1 MSEKKKKR
9 VTVNSI
15 VNKPKEAVE
24 KVKESTIN
32 VIDQNGDGE
41 IGIDDVIIAAI
52 KTPGIRVDRA
62 ALLRRELYKYYDEDV
77 VEIAIAENPAAAGI
91 DKDII
96 EKIAND
102 VIKYE
107 RNCVSGISAA
117 LGTPGGAAMIA
128 TIPADIVQYYGY
140 TLRAMQKLLYL
151 YGFPELDCDEDGLKL
166 DSETTNEI
174 ILCLGVMNGVAGA
187 NNAVKAMAHAL
198 SNGVQKQ
205 LMKQAL
211 TKGTIYPIVKSVTKW
226 FGINLTK
233 AIYTGAI
240 KKAIPVV
247 GGVVGGGITFVS
259 FKPCCERLK
268 NVLKDTRL
276 SNPEHNED
284 ENERELVANI
294 VDTEYEVL

>member
-1 MSEKKKKR
+1 MSEEKKKRKP
-9 VTVNSI
+9 VNSI
-15 VNKPKEAVE
+15 IKKPKEALE
-24 KVKESTIN
+24 NVKESTIN

-52 KTPGIRVDRA
+52 KTPGIRVSRA
-62 ALLRRELYKYYDEDV
+62 AFLRRELYKYCEEDI
-77 VEIAIAENPAAAGI
+77 VELAISKTPAAAGI
-91 DKDII
+91 DKEVI
-96 EKIAND
+96 EHIAD
-102 VIKYE
+102 AVIKYE

-117 LGTPGGAAMIA
+117 LGTPGGAAMVA
-128 TIPADIVQYYGY
+128 TIPADIIQYYGY

-205 LMKQAL
+205 LIKQAL

-240 KKAIPVV
+240 KKAIPVI
-247 GGVVGGGITFVS
+247 GGVVGGGITFFS
-259 FKPCCERLK
+259 FKPCCEKLK
-268 NVLKDTRL
+268 NVLEDTRL

-284 ENERELVANI
+284 EIEMELVANI
-294 VDTEYEVL
+294 VDTEYEIL